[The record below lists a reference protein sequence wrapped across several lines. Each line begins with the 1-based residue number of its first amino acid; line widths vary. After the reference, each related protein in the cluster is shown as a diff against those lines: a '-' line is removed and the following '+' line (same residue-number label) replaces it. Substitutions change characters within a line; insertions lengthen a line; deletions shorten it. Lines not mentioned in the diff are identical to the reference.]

1 MHTDQVTELLR
12 EVAADVIMPRFGQL
26 APDEIDTKNPGDLVT
41 IADKE
46 AEIVIAARLAAAYP
60 SAVIVGEEAA
70 FAQPDVVERLP
81 GAEHAWVI
89 DPVDGTNNFARGSDL
104 FGVML
109 AELRGGETVRA
120 WIFQPVNGQ
129 MFVAERGAGVWQ
141 NGSRVP
147 PRAGTSIPPRGY
159 VPCRYRRQPV
169 PGFDLLHTSGAC
181 AVDYPRLVTG
191 DIDLIVYHH
200 WRAWDHAAGSLMV
213 TEVGGHVAMHP
224 GVPWR
229 VGMAGSA
236 LVVAS
241 SREVW
246 HAADVAFVTPVA
258 QRVGM

>member
-1 MHTDQVTELLR
+1 MHTDQVTDLLR

-26 APDEIDTKNPGDLVT
+26 APDEVDTKKPGDLVT

-70 FAQPDVVERLP
+70 FAQPDLVERLP

-104 FGVML
+104 FGVMV
-109 AELRGGETVRA
+109 AELRGGEVVRA
-120 WIFQPVNGQ
+120 WIFQPVSGQ
-129 MFVAERGAGVWQ
+129 MFVAERGAGVWL

-147 PRAGTSIPPRGY
+147 QRASASSPTRGY
-159 VPCRYRRQPV
+159 APCCYLRQAV

-191 DIDLIVYHH
+191 NIDLIVYHH

-224 GVPWR
+224 GVPWS
-229 VGMAGSA
+229 VGMTDKP
-236 LVVAS
+236 LVAAAS
-241 SREVW
+241 RQVW
-246 HAADVAFVTPVA
+246 QAADMTFVTPVA
-258 QRVGM
+258 QRVGI